1 MAPESCPTRM
11 LDEFTATKAAE
22 NRRGL
27 LLTLLL
33 TSGYLVVEIITGIL
47 THSLSLVADAI
58 HMFTDAGALG
68 LAVFAARMAERPA
81 TPEKTYG
88 FYRVEILAAL
98 ANAVLLLS
106 SALFI
111 FYEAYRRFRQPA
123 EVSGLPMLVVAALG
137 LVVNIIGL
145 WILSKG
151 AEGSLNV
158 RGAFYEVLKDTFGSV
173 AVIAA
178 GLVILFTGQVIAD
191 PIASALIAI
200 LIIPGTFK
208 LLLEAVDILL
218 EATPSHINLS
228 EVRERMLSFE
238 GVERV
243 HDLHVWTIT
252 SGFTALS
259 CHVVLEEYIGE
270 AGAQKIL
277 ERMRK
282 ALAEEFDIRHTTIQ
296 QEFESLMEREGQP

>member
-1 MAPESCPTRM
+1 M
-11 LDEFTATKAAE
+11 LEDDIATKAGE
-22 NRRGL
+22 NRRAL
-27 LLTLLL
+27 MLTLGL
-33 TSGYLVVEIITGIL
+33 TSGYLVVEIVAGIL

-58 HMFTDAGALG
+58 HMFTDASALG
-68 LAVFAARMAERPA
+68 LAVFAAWMAARPA

-98 ANAVLLLS
+98 ANAMLLLA

-111 FYEAYRRFRQPA
+111 LYEAYRRFRQPA
-123 EVSGLPMLVVAALG
+123 EVSGLPMLVVAA
-137 LVVNIIGL
+137 IGL
-145 WILSKG
+145 IINIVGIRILSQG
-151 AEGSLNV
+151 AKSSLNV
-158 RGAFYEVLKDTFGSV
+158 RGAFYEVIKDALGSI

-228 EVRERMLSFE
+228 EVRKRMLSFE
-238 GVERV
+238 GVDRV

-252 SGFTALS
+252 SGFIALS
-259 CHVVLEEYIGE
+259 GHVVLEEYIGE
-270 AGAQKIL
+270 VGAQKIL

-282 ALAEEFDIRHTTIQ
+282 VLAEEYNIEHTTIQ

>member
-1 MAPESCPTRM
+1 M
-11 LDEFTATKAAE
+11 
-22 NRRGL
+22 
-27 LLTLLL
+27 LTLGL
-33 TSGYLVVEIITGIL
+33 TSGYLVVEIVAGIL

-58 HMFTDAGALG
+58 HMFTDASALG
-68 LAVFAARMAERPA
+68 LAVFAAWMAARPA

-98 ANAVLLLS
+98 ANAMLLLA

-111 FYEAYRRFRQPA
+111 LYEAYRRFRQPA
-123 EVSGLPMLVVAALG
+123 EVSGLPMLVVAAIG
-137 LVVNIIGL
+137 LIVNIVGIR
-145 WILSKG
+145 ILSQG
-151 AEGSLNV
+151 AKISLNV
-158 RGAFYEVLKDTFGSV
+158 RGAFYEVMKDALGSV

-238 GVERV
+238 GVDRV

-252 SGFTALS
+252 SGFIALS
-259 CHVVLEEYIGE
+259 GHVVLEEYIGE
-270 AGAQKIL
+270 VGAQKIL

-282 ALAEEFDIRHTTIQ
+282 VLAKEFNIEHTTIQ